1 MVLIFIRAINLNDM
15 LETTFT
21 EEDIRMLKEF
31 GHYMADFKTLRRRR
45 MDCFDAQGRVTVTNS
60 DGVDELRNGRHFILF
75 MIDFFESEDKA
86 FCYRICGEIKE
97 VLDEYDEK
105 FMT

>member
-1 MVLIFIRAINLNDM
+1 VLIFIRAVNLNDM

-31 GHYMADFKTLRRRR
+31 GHYMADFKTLRKRR
-45 MDCFDAQGRVTVTNS
+45 MDCFDEQGRVTVTNS
-60 DGVDELRNGRHFILF
+60 DGVYELRNGRHFILF

-86 FCYRICGEIKE
+86 FCYQICAEIKE
-97 VLDEYDEK
+97 VLDEYDK
-105 FMT
+105 NFMT